1 MGPAGSAT
9 QYEER
14 VTVAVG
20 GAGSEMLAGTGDKR
34 AAPCAKPGA
43 SVLHS
48 RLALRAE
55 GLQKGDATSA
65 RAPAAPGL

>member
-1 MGPAGSAT
+1 MT
-9 QYEER
+9 
-14 VTVAVG
+14 VG
-20 GAGSEMLAGTGDKR
+20 GAGSEMLAGTVSKR

-55 GLQKGDATSA
+55 GLQKRDATSA
-65 RAPAAPGL
+65 HAPAAPGL